1 MALRKERINDKQTII
16 DLNNKITELRVIIEG
31 YEKITHQA
39 FELIKSLKKEN
50 NYLKAAILAND
61 IDFPN
66 SEERGTG
73 DGDTPTD
80 LSPLDL

>member
-1 MALRKERINDKQTII
+1 MLLRNRTNDKKTII
-16 DLNNKITELRVIIEG
+16 ELNNKILELKTIIAG
-31 YEKITHQA
+31 YENITKQA

-50 NYLKAAILAND
+50 SYLKTAIIGND